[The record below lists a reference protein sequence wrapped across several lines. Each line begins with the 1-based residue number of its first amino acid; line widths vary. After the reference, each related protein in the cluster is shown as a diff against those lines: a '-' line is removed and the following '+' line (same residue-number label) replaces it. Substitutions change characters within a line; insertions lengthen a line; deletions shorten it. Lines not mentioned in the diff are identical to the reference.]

1 MEDLYGIY
9 LLLDDLTAINLI
21 QIYKQKQI
29 KQNKTHTHKINK

>member
-9 LLLDDLTAINLI
+9 LLLDDLTNLI